1 MSSGATESC
10 CIGSGVNIL
19 KISLQFG
26 DKTGLHKAYT
36 IEYFHGKALY
46 RDWGGRMIDPFETG
60 IDKSH
65 RKAFGDRQVI
75 QDRQTPSPWKFEEFE
90 EFEV

>member
-1 MSSGATESC
+1 
-10 CIGSGVNIL
+10 
-19 KISLQFG
+19 
-26 DKTGLHKAYT
+26 
-36 IEYFHGKALY
+36 
-46 RDWGGRMIDPFETG
+46 MIDPFETG